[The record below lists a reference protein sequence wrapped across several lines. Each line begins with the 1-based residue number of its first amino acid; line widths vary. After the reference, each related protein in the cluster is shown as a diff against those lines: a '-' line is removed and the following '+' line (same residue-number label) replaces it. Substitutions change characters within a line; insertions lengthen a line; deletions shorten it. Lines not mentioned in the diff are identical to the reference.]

1 MARKSTAP
9 KVIHAGRPELGEGEI
24 GEIVKGTPPVAQIY
38 WPDVDKYGYYLVT
51 DLRRVG
57 KGPAEVAEEDASQA

>member
-1 MARKSTAP
+1 MATKSTAP
-9 KVIHAGRPELGEGEI
+9 KVVHASRPELGTGEV
-24 GEIVKGTPPVAQIY
+24 GEIVKGSPAVAQVY

-57 KGPAEVAEEDASQA
+57 RTPAEVPEAAPA

>member
-9 KVIHAGRPELGEGEI
+9 KVIHASRPELGEGEI
-24 GEIVKGTPPVAQIY
+24 GEIVKGKPAVAQIY

-57 KGPAEVAEEDASQA
+57 KGPSEVEAGPES

>member
-9 KVIHAGRPELGEGEI
+9 KVIHVSRPELGEGEI
-24 GEIVKGTPPVAQIY
+24 GEIVKGKPAVAQIY

-57 KGPAEVAEEDASQA
+57 KGPTEVEAEPES